1 MLDKTAYIRILS
13 TQHIQ
18 NIHLCV
24 YFVVYV
30 KILSNFTKDAD
41 YSGAPQNEA
50 APALFFSL

>member
-41 YSGAPQNEA
+41 YSGALQNEA